1 MTSTGALNSLSP
13 NTGLTASKA
22 ALRFTPERDNTASG
36 NDFLSRFNDLKK
48 SDQPPVKTDKADKG
62 KQGDAEKARDK
73 PNPDAGTADPLTRID
88 VAPGNAAA
96 EVNGNT
102 LPANGQDLPPES
114 VSENPTAATQAD
126 SANAAPAAHPVAEEI
141 NTAPAQAGPIAQA
154 AYLARPDIRA
164 SELNPAQW
172 SAQLRETAQIT
183 NRNAALL
190 ADARLAD
197 IGGERMV
204 EERQLSTPA
213 SAQSASRRSTSI
225 GETPFPTLSTTGTP
239 NGSNLNPALAAL
251 GSETPI
257 TGLTSAAPAATV
269 ALPGNAAA
277 MPGAQANLNMA
288 DPSWTRHLEAQV
300 QQMIQQGPRTM
311 MLQLNPAE
319 LGRLQIRVRMDD
331 DVAKLTVTSQHG
343 AVKEMIESSLPQ
355 LRQNLLADGLNLGE
369 VEVTVSD
376 DTGSNAGFA
385 DQREAAGEH
394 FNERVDSGRASQ
406 ADSDDA
412 AEIALRGAVARAG
425 EAINPGV
432 DYFV

>member
-62 KQGDAEKARDK
+62 KQGDAEKANDK
-73 PNPDAGTADPLTRID
+73 PNPDTGTADPLTRID
-88 VAPGNAAA
+88 VASGNAAA

-102 LPANGQDLPPES
+102 LPANGQDLPPEP

-141 NTAPAQAGPIAQA
+141 NTAATQAGPIAQA
-154 AYLARPDIRA
+154 AYLARADIRA

-190 ADARLAD
+190 EDARLAD
-197 IGGERMV
+197 IGSERMT
-204 EERQLSTPA
+204 EARPISTSA
-213 SAQSASRRSTSI
+213 SAQSASRPSSSI
-225 GETPFPTLSTTGTP
+225 GESPFPTLSTTGTA

-251 GSETPI
+251 GSETPT
-257 TGLTSAAPAATV
+257 TGLTSAAPATTV
-269 ALPGNAAA
+269 ALPTNAAA
-277 MPGAQANLNMA
+277 TPSAQANLNVN
-288 DPSWTRHLEAQV
+288 DPTWTRHLEAQV

-319 LGRLQIRVRMDD
+319 LGRLQIRVRMED

-376 DTGSNAGFA
+376 EPGSNPNFT
-385 DQREAAGEH
+385 DQREA
-394 FNERVDSGRASQ
+394 SGDRYSEQ
-406 ADSDDA
+406 RSNQQGGNGDA
-412 AEIALRGAVARAG
+412 AERALRGAVAQAG
-425 EAINPGV
+425 DAINPGV